1 MRIYVALIILDTPD
15 SRTTFHAQGRAI
27 DNGPPLVQTDA
38 LEDLL
43 RATDGVSRQ
52 FPQPSMDRRHFLKHL
67 AGLSAFALP
76 GGAFLQTLRAASGQ
90 LRKEH
95 KSLIIL
101 WMTGGPPTIDLWDL
115 KPESSNGGEFKP
127 IKTTAPGIEI
137 CEHLPLCAR
146 QMKHLSIIRSLST
159 SEGDHQRGRVLMHT
173 ARRPD
178 PAVQFPSIGSV
189 VSNQLTPEELALP
202 GFISVN
208 GATEGPGF
216 LGMNYA
222 AFTVQDPSRPPENLK
237 PPDIIGTDFLQSER
251 VRRRQRLFY
260 EIEDHFIGQRRGD
273 AAQAH
278 SDVYKKAFNLVA
290 SPLGKVFNIS
300 SEKKNLL
307 EDYGANNFGRG
318 CLLARRLVEAGVPV
332 IEVDLGGWDLHQR
345 IFPTLKNERLPVL
358 DRGMS
363 ALVRDLVDR
372 GLWSSTVL
380 LWMGEFGRTP
390 HINANAG
397 RDHWPRCW
405 SVVIGG
411 GTLKGGRAFGA
422 TDAPGT
428 DIKGDE
434 RASVGDLFATV
445 YHALGIDPALKIRD
459 PQGRPLAIAEG
470 KPIATLA

>member
-1 MRIYVALIILDTPD
+1 
-15 SRTTFHAQGRAI
+15 
-27 DNGPPLVQTDA
+27 
-38 LEDLL
+38 
-43 RATDGVSRQ
+43 
-52 FPQPSMDRRHFLKHL
+52 MDRRHFLKHL

-115 KPESSNGGEFKP
+115 KPDSSNGGEFKP
-127 IKTTAPGIEI
+127 IKTSASGIQI
-137 CEHLPLCAR
+137 CQHLPLIAQ
-146 QMKHLSIIRSLST
+146 QMKHLSIIRCLST

-208 GATEGPGF
+208 GASEGPGF

-260 EIEDHFIGQRRGD
+260 EIEDHFIAQHRGD

-300 SEKKNLL
+300 SEKKNVL

-345 IFPTLKNERLPVL
+345 IFATLKNERLPVL

-372 GLWSSTVL
+372 GLWASTVI

-390 HINANAG
+390 KINPNAG

-411 GTLKGGRAFGA
+411 GTLKGGRAFGS
-422 TDAPGT
+422 TDAQGT

-434 RASVGDLFATV
+434 HVGVGDLFATV

-470 KPIATLA
+470 KPIAALA